1 MYNSINICKILHIF
15 CVSDKLANEEDIY
28 IYIYIYIYLP
38 ATCGDS
44 GGERERNVNERE
56 SKVKLF

>member
-28 IYIYIYIYLP
+28 IYIYISIYRQLVEIV
-38 ATCGDS
+38 GEK
-44 GGERERNVNERE
+44 ERET
-56 SKVKLF
+56 

>member
-28 IYIYIYIYLP
+28 IYIYIYIYISIYRQLVEIV
-38 ATCGDS
+38 GEK
-44 GGERERNVNERE
+44 ERET
-56 SKVKLF
+56 

>member
-28 IYIYIYIYLP
+28 IYIYISIYRQLL
-38 ATCGDS
+38 DVVEEK
-44 GGERERNVNERE
+44 ERET
-56 SKVKLF
+56 

>member
-1 MYNSINICKILHIF
+1 MYNIINICKILHIF

-28 IYIYIYIYLP
+28 IYIYIYLP
-38 ATCGDS
+38 ATFGCS

>member
-1 MYNSINICKILHIF
+1 MYNSINICKILNIF

-28 IYIYIYIYLP
+28 IYIYLP
-38 ATCGDS
+38 ATCGGS